1 MKIGKLLPALF
12 IALGSW
18 HMGFAQQDHAD
29 TSKGEDLMSLLDE
42 DQAPSAKKQ
51 YVSATFKATRIIN
64 GHSIQNIG
72 AGVLDFRI
80 SHRFGA
86 ISGGLEEFFGLDGAT
101 TRLGLDYGV
110 NDWLMVGI
118 GRSSFHK
125 EVDGFFKAKLLRQT
139 EDNRMPISLSV
150 VGAMGIQ
157 TTKAPT
163 IPEGTEYFFSN
174 RCAYTWQL
182 LAARKFN
189 SRFSVQFMP
198 SLVHINMVQTKD
210 DPNNIL
216 SLGIGGR
223 FKVSSRI
230 SLTAEY
236 YYNLEDF
243 KLGSTRN
250 ALAFGMD
257 IETGGHVF
265 QLFFTNSTGM
275 SERTFIAETTDSW
288 GDGDIHFGFNISRV
302 FTIVKPKGMEGTR
315 NKIW

>member
-1 MKIGKLLPALF
+1 
-12 IALGSW
+12 
-18 HMGFAQQDHAD
+18 
-29 TSKGEDLMSLLDE
+29 MSMLDE
-42 DQAPSAKKQ
+42 DQQASARKQ

-86 ISGGLEEFFGLDGAT
+86 ISGGLDEFFGLDGAT
-101 TRLGLDYGV
+101 TRLGLDYGI

-118 GRSSFHK
+118 GRSSYQK

-139 EDNRMPISLSV
+139 EDNRTPVSLSL

-157 TTKAPT
+157 TTKPPT

-189 SRFSVQFMP
+189 SRFSVQLMP
-198 SLVHINMVQTKD
+198 SIVHINMVQTKD

-223 FKVSSRI
+223 YKVSSRI

-243 KLGSTRN
+243 KIAGTHN

-275 SERTFIAETTDSW
+275 SERTFIAGSTDSW
-288 GDGDIHFGFNISRV
+288 ADGDIHFGFNISRV
-302 FTIVKPKGMEGTR
+302 FTVVKPKGMEGTR

>member
-1 MKIGKLLPALF
+1 MRIGKLLPAFLL
-12 IALGSW
+12 ALGSW
-18 HMGFAQQDHAD
+18 QIGYAQRDAD
-29 TSKGEDLMSLLDE
+29 SSKGEDLMSLLDDE
-42 DQAPSAKKQ
+42 QAPASKKQ

-101 TRLGLDYGV
+101 TRLGLDYGI

-118 GRSSFHK
+118 GRSSFQK

-139 EDNRMPISLSV
+139 EDNRMPISLSL

-157 TTKAPT
+157 TTQAPT
-163 IPEGTEYFFSN
+163 IPAGSEYYFSN

-182 LAARKFN
+182 LAARKFSN
-189 SRFSVQFMP
+189 RFSVQFMP
-198 SLVHINMVQTKD
+198 SLVHINMVQTAD

-216 SLGIGGR
+216 SLGVGGR
-223 FKVSSRI
+223 FKVSNRI

-243 KLGSTRN
+243 KLEGTRN
-250 ALAFGMD
+250 ALAVGMD

-275 SERTFIAETTDSW
+275 SERTFIAESTDSW

-302 FTIVKPKGMEGTR
+302 FTIVKQKGMEGTR